1 MRNNNNQNVDLKK
14 VSSNLRRDIL
24 MMITNVNSGH
34 AGGSLSELE
43 ILITLY
49 NSILNIDPQNPNDKK
64 RDRFVL
70 SKGHASPGMYAVLS
84 HRGFFP
90 RSDLGGFRKLG
101 SHLQGHT
108 HIGTP
113 GVEMSAG
120 SLGQGLSFGV
130 GMALAEKI
138 DKLKYNTFV
147 LLGDGECEEG
157 QIWEAAMSASHYNLS
172 KLTAIVDRNK
182 IQNDR
187 FTDEV
192 SSLEPLGNKWSS
204 FGWSVIKC
212 NGHNTKSLES
222 SFKKAIS
229 DTTKPTV
236 IIADTVKGKGVSFM
250 ENNPGFHGKAP
261 TVEQLIA
268 ALHELKFSKKSVLEA
283 GKQMNI
289 SDSLLSKIS
298 ENY

>member
-14 VSSNLRRDIL
+14 VSLDLRRDIL

-34 AGGSLSELE
+34 ARGSLSELE

-49 NSILNIDPQNPNDKK
+49 NSILNIDPQNPSDKK

-157 QIWEAAMSASHYNLS
+157 QIWEAAMSA
-172 KLTAIVDRNK
+172 
-182 IQNDR
+182 
-187 FTDEV
+187 
-192 SSLEPLGNKWSS
+192 
-204 FGWSVIKC
+204 
-212 NGHNTKSLES
+212 
-222 SFKKAIS
+222 
-229 DTTKPTV
+229 
-236 IIADTVKGKGVSFM
+236 
-250 ENNPGFHGKAP
+250 
-261 TVEQLIA
+261 
-268 ALHELKFSKKSVLEA
+268 
-283 GKQMNI
+283 
-289 SDSLLSKIS
+289 
-298 ENY
+298 

>member
-1 MRNNNNQNVDLKK
+1 MTNNNNQNVDLKK

-49 NSILNIDPQNPNDKK
+49 NSILNIDPRNPNDKN
-64 RDRFVL
+64 RDRFIL

-84 HRGFFP
+84 NKGFFP

-130 GMALAEKI
+130 GIALAEKI
-138 DKLKYNTFV
+138 DNLKLKNENINGCFCNRCRRRRNV
-147 LLGDGECEEG
+147 CGDC
-157 QIWEAAMSASHYNLS
+157 SRS
-172 KLTAIVDRNK
+172 
-182 IQNDR
+182 
-187 FTDEV
+187 
-192 SSLEPLGNKWSS
+192 
-204 FGWSVIKC
+204 
-212 NGHNTKSLES
+212 
-222 SFKKAIS
+222 
-229 DTTKPTV
+229 
-236 IIADTVKGKGVSFM
+236 
-250 ENNPGFHGKAP
+250 
-261 TVEQLIA
+261 
-268 ALHELKFSKKSVLEA
+268 
-283 GKQMNI
+283 
-289 SDSLLSKIS
+289 
-298 ENY
+298 

>member
-1 MRNNNNQNVDLKK
+1 VINTKTKTVDLKK
-14 VSSNLRRDIL
+14 LSSNLRRDIL

-49 NSILNIDPQNPNDKK
+49 QSILNIDPLNPDKK
-64 RDRFVL
+64 DRDRFIL
-70 SKGHASPGMYAVLS
+70 SKGHASPGLYAVLS
-84 HRGFFP
+84 NKGFFP

-113 GVEMSAG
+113 GVEMSGG

-130 GMALAEKI
+130 GIALAENI
-138 DKLKYNTFV
+138 DKLGYKTFV
-147 LLGDGECEEG
+147 LLGDRECEEG

-192 SSLEPLGNKWSS
+192 SSLEPLDRKWTS

-212 NGHNTKSLES
+212 NGHNYRSLAS
-222 SFKKAIS
+222 SFAKAQLE
-229 DTTKPTV
+229 TRKPTV
-236 IIADTVKGKGVSFM
+236 IIADTVKGKGISFM

-261 TVEQLIA
+261 SLDQLIQ
-268 ALHELKFSKKSVLEA
+268 ALHELNFSKASVLKASKEMDLSEA
-283 GKQMNI
+283 
-289 SDSLLSKIS
+289 LLSKLS
-298 ENY
+298 TNY